1 MQTTISLQE
10 EPQEKG
16 TFSFSVTE
24 KENVP
29 FSAEEPRA
37 QTGLRSGKLA
47 AHCTRVG
54 AAARPRVRT
63 TAQKPY
69 APVP

>member
-37 QTGLRSGKLA
+37 QTGLHSGKLGAQFARDA
-47 AHCTRVG
+47 AGLPDYRH
-54 AAARPRVRT
+54 
-63 TAQKPY
+63 
-69 APVP
+69 